1 MTISFSSRPQGNR
14 RVTPIALASLATLMG
29 AVVASYAMGQGMAM
43 DSDGDGLVSYTE
55 LLVILPEVTGEEFAA
70 MDVDGSGALDESE
83 LAAAQDS
90 GMLPAT

>member
-1 MTISFSSRPQGNR
+1 MTLSFTSRPQGNR
-14 RVTPIALASLATLMG
+14 RSTIALAGLLTLTG
-29 AVVASYAMGQGMAM
+29 AVAASYAMGQATAM

-55 LLVILPEVTGEEFAA
+55 LLAILPEVTGEEFAM
-70 MDVDGSGALDESE
+70 MDVDGSGALDADE